1 MTLVMADDSLDETQR
16 LLDRA
21 GQGDRRALNEL
32 FDRYRGRLK
41 RAIQLRLNPRLA
53 SRVDDSDVL
62 QEAYLEV
69 SRHLA
74 EYLREPAMP
83 FYLWLRH
90 IAMQKLVAAH
100 RTHLGAQMRDAAR
113 EVSLQAGAGL
123 RASTASLAA
132 RLVVRLTSPSQ
143 AAMRAE
149 LRAQLEDALNRMN
162 EIDREVLVL
171 RHFEQ
176 LSNAETAQ
184 VLGIQESAAS
194 KRYLRA
200 LERLHQILTEMR
212 ILDDG

>member
-1 MTLVMADDSLDETQR
+1 MADDSLEQTQQ
-16 LLDRA
+16 LLSRA
-21 GQGDRRALNEL
+21 GQGDPHALNEL
-32 FDRYRGRLK
+32 FSRYRGRLK
-41 RAIQLRLNPRLA
+41 RAIQLRLNPRLTG
-53 SRVDDSDVL
+53 RVDDSDVL

-69 SRHLA
+69 ARHLP
-74 EYLREPAMP
+74 EYLQSPTMP

-100 RTHLGAQMRDAAR
+100 REHLGAQMRDANR
-113 EVSLQAGAGL
+113 EVSLHGGAGL

-132 RLVVRLTSPSQ
+132 RLVGRLTSPSQ

-149 LRAQLEDALNRMN
+149 LRAQLQDALNSMN
-162 EIDREVLVL
+162 EVDREVLVL

-184 VLGIQESAAS
+184 VLGIQESTAS